1 MSAKTHMNANGDALC
16 YVCSLSEDTNTFG
29 MLQKKTYIPFIL
41 VLQKAHIAINLRTM
55 VMWWWWWWRENNGN
69 VAVVVVVVENN
80 RNVVVVEEKVNNRNV
95 VAVEVVVVVVVVE
108 EINRDVVVVVVEGK
122 QDRVSQKFVPL
133 ILRAIAFERIKNLF
147 LEAVYCSI
155 EYMYSEFQ

>member
-1 MSAKTHMNANGDALC
+1 M
-16 YVCSLSEDTNTFG
+16 
-29 MLQKKTYIPFIL
+29 
-41 VLQKAHIAINLRTM
+41 
-55 VMWWWWWWRENNGN
+55 
-69 VAVVVVVVENN
+69 VVVGEG
-80 RNVVVVEEKVNNRNV
+80 KQWKCGGGSG
-95 VAVEVVVVVVVVE
+95 VVVVE

-133 ILRAIAFERIKNLF
+133 ILRAITFEWIKTLF

>member
-16 YVCSLSEDTNTFG
+16 FVCSLSEDTNTFG
-29 MLQKKTYIPFIL
+29 MLQKKTYILFTM
-41 VLQKAHIAINLRTM
+41 VQQKAPIALNLRTI

-69 VAVVVVVVENN
+69 VAVVVVVVE
-80 RNVVVVEEKVNNRNV
+80 EKVNNRNV
-95 VAVEVVVVVVVVE
+95 VAVEVVVVVE
-108 EINRDVVVVVVEGK
+108 EISGDVVVVVVEGK

-133 ILRAIAFERIKNLF
+133 ILRAITFEWIKTLF

>member
-1 MSAKTHMNANGDALC
+1 M
-16 YVCSLSEDTNTFG
+16 
-29 MLQKKTYIPFIL
+29 
-41 VLQKAHIAINLRTM
+41 
-55 VMWWWWWWRENNGN
+55 
-69 VAVVVVVVENN
+69 VVVVVENN

-95 VAVEVVVVVVVVE
+95 VAVEVVVVVVVE

-133 ILRAIAFERIKNLF
+133 ILRAITFEWIKTLF